1 MVNLFQLFLLLLMFN
16 TLYLIFIYTL
26 LNKFKNIN
34 VPLTFFGLTPAYF
47 CLVAMLLQV
56 FFEIGDLV
64 IRQILANLFLVI
76 LGIKFA
82 LFNKTL
88 KRLIL
93 KTIFSDN
100 RKVIGDSNLEKVFNF
115 LKFSLYEVV
124 IFFPI
129 ISLNF
134 LPGGSQINFFDV
146 FGLIICLSGFFVSL
160 IAARQLRSISSSG
173 GIVKSAYGLW
183 TVTRHPIL
191 IGHLISWWGIYL
203 LSYNAIGGGWSIVGP
218 LLISYLYLVL
228 YIDGIEEVLSKKIL
242 DYGSYQLK
250 TPKIF
255 NKIKF

>member
-16 TLYLIFIYTL
+16 TLYLIFIYIL
-26 LNKFKNIN
+26 LNRYKNIN
-34 VPLTFFGLTPAYF
+34 IPLTLFGLTPASF

-56 FFEIGDLV
+56 FFEIGDIV
-64 IRQILANLFLVI
+64 TRQVFANLLLII

-100 RKVIGDSNLEKVFNF
+100 QKVIGDSNLEKVFNF
-115 LKFSLYEVV
+115 SKFSLYEVV

-134 LPGGSQINFFDV
+134 LPGGSQINFLDI

-160 IAARQLRSISSSG
+160 IAARQLRSFSSIG
-173 GIVKSAYGLW
+173 GIAKSAYGLW

-203 LSYNAIGGGWSIVGP
+203 LSYNAIGGGWSIMGP

-228 YIDGIEEVLSKKIL
+228 FIDGIEEVLSNRIL